1 MPRGHSP
8 EPPLRFRGV
17 ADTRMEG
24 LMLHLIRF
32 MWNGETR
39 SERLR
44 RLFHKDVAT
53 GYNFGS
59 TPAMALLIASSRA
72 LFRARKVGL

>member
-1 MPRGHSP
+1 
-8 EPPLRFRGV
+8 
-17 ADTRMEG
+17 
-24 LMLHLIRF
+24 MLHLIRF